1 MGHSEIVTIGSATLD
16 VFIECDSANIVS
28 VSSKTK
34 NTEFMS
40 FAYGSKLEVEGFTPS
55 TGGGGINTAA
65 NFVNLGF
72 KTSAIVKLGN
82 DFVKKAILKKM
93 EKLGIEDDCIRFD
106 DDENTGFSIILMS
119 FQGDRTV
126 LAHRGAN
133 ANLRKEDIDWDAI
146 KKAKWLYIAPLNGNS
161 AYILDE
167 LAEFAENHNVNMA
180 LNVGT
185 TNIKQGKETLHK
197 VIETAEILIMNREEA
212 CMFTGTQVRPDTK
225 EFKYSEDVIHPDVRE
240 MLVTLKNMGAKVVVI
255 TDGKKGSYAYDGRD
269 YYQCDEYPAKVKSTL
284 GAGDCF
290 ASTFVASMD
299 KTNWNIE
306 KSLKYAT
313 VNAASKVETSG
324 AQNGFL
330 TFDEI
335 EKRLQKQ
342 DCNFKKLKY

>member
-1 MGHSEIVTIGSATLD
+1 MGHSEIITIGSATLD
-16 VFIECDSANIVS
+16 VFIECDAANIVS
-28 VSSKTK
+28 VSSKDKSTD
-34 NTEFMS
+34 FMS

-65 NFVNLGF
+65 NFVNLGY

-82 DFVKKAILKKM
+82 DFVKKTLLKKI
-93 EKLGIEDDCIRFD
+93 EKLGIEDDCVRFD
-106 DDENTGFSIILMS
+106 EKENSGFSIILMS

-133 ANLRKEDIDWDAI
+133 ANLQKEDINWDAI

-167 LAEFAENHNVNMA
+167 LAEYAEKHNVNMA

-197 VIETAEILIMNREEA
+197 VIKTAEILIMNREEA
-212 CMFTGTQVRPDTK
+212 CMFTEIQVRPDTK
-225 EFKYSEDVIHPDVRE
+225 DIKYSEETIHPDIRK
-240 MLVTLKNMGAKVVVI
+240 MLVMLKDMGAKVVVI
-255 TDGKKGSYAYDGRD
+255 TDGRKGAYAYDGKD
-269 YYQCDEYPAKVKSTL
+269 YYQCNEYPAKVKSTL

-330 TFDEI
+330 KFGEI
-335 EKRLQKQ
+335 EKRLAKQ
-342 DCNFKKLKY
+342 DCNLKKLKY